1 MSTPST
7 PAKSCTPG
15 ARPGD
20 LALPV
25 LPRPNTARASRMSR
39 WRAAVLIAIHV
50 AIVAH
55 IIQWLV
61 TGSTISPIEPS
72 EAMYTIE
79 LGKLNAGFV
88 TFVIALLSTVLF
100 GRFFCGWACHVVA
113 LQDLCAHVMSKLGV
127 RPKPWRTRLLP
138 WWTALIGFYMFLWP
152 AFKRHLLFPSL
163 QGLGLHRPIW
173 LKDVAEFPGLSS
185 HFVVTNFW
193 DTFAPWPVA
202 IAFLIVCG
210 FATVYFLGSKAF
222 CTYACP
228 YGGFF
233 APLDRISVG
242 RIVVSDACNSCGH
255 CTAACSSNVRVHQEI
270 KEFGKIVD
278 PGCMK
283 CLDCVSVCP
292 NDALS
297 FRFAAPAVF
306 TGRKSPVAHELPA
319 APRPKYDL
327 LLWEEI
333 VLFVLGIALFLGFRQ
348 MLNMIPLLMAAGL
361 AIITTFLVWS
371 LWRMVRD
378 PNVRIQNAQL
388 RLRGVWRPSGFVF
401 AALTLV
407 LVGAA
412 SWSGLVRFQF
422 WRAGLIDS
430 SLETPQAVVFAP
442 EYQPSPFDLDQ
453 ARRALR
459 SYALADAPAHGGIG
473 WEQGASSS
481 IRRAWLS
488 AVAGDLKASEEF
500 MVRAIQT
507 EQPAMSVVAD
517 LVALRHARLLRDATP
532 ASPAAPQPTLE
543 LIEAAHREVLALY
556 PGYAESKVA
565 LAQIALAR
573 GDAPAAALIA
583 NEVLSASDRTTT
595 VFSRVAAAEVLMVC
609 GRMEEART
617 ALESLRALH
626 KQDAL
631 IHASLGRLYYFTGK
645 LPEAVSSLQR
655 ATEIEPRSIHYWR
668 ALEELAVAAQQMD
681 LAERARREAEGLEN
695 RSQPEPDGGP

>member
-1 MSTPST
+1 
-7 PAKSCTPG
+7 
-15 ARPGD
+15 
-20 LALPV
+20 
-25 LPRPNTARASRMSR
+25 MSR
-39 WRAAVLIAIHV
+39 WRAAVLIAIHL
-50 AIVAH
+50 AIAAH
-55 IIQWLV
+55 IIQWLW

-88 TFVIALLSTVLF
+88 TFVVALLSTVLF

-152 AFKRHLLFPSL
+152 AFKRHLLFPAFE
-163 QGLGLHRPIW
+163 GLGIARPTW
-173 LKDVAEFPGLSS
+173 LKDVADFPGLSS
-185 HFVVTNFW
+185 HFVVTDFW
-193 DTFAPWPVA
+193 ATFAPWPVG

-233 APLDRISVG
+233 APLDRVSVG
-242 RIVVSDACNSCGH
+242 RIVVSDACNGCGH

-297 FRFAAPAVF
+297 FRFAAPAAF
-306 TGRKSPVAHELPA
+306 TGRTRPDVPA

-327 LLWEEI
+327 RLWEEI
-333 VLFVLGIALFLGFRQ
+333 VLFVAGIALFLGFRQ

-371 LWRMVRD
+371 LWRMARD

-388 RLRGVWRPSGFVF
+388 RLRGVWKAPGFVF
-401 AALTLV
+401 ASLALV

-412 SWSGLVRFQF
+412 AWSGVVRFQF

-430 SLETPQAVVFAP
+430 GLETPQSVVFSP
-442 EYQPSPFDLDQ
+442 EYQPSPFDREE
-453 ARRALR
+453 AGRALR
-459 SYALADAPAHGGIG
+459 YYAMADAPVKGGIG

-488 AVAGDLKASEEF
+488 AVAGDLNAAEEF
-500 MVRAIQT
+500 MVRAIET

-517 LVALRHARLLRDATP
+517 LVGLRHARLLRAATP
-532 ASPAAPQPTLE
+532 EQPAPQQPTLE
-543 LIEAAHREVLALY
+543 MIEAAQRQVLALY
-556 PGYAESKVA
+556 PDYAEPKVA
-565 LAQIALAR
+565 LAQIAMAR
-573 GDAPAAALIA
+573 GDAPAAIA
-583 NEVLSASDRTTT
+583 RAGEVLASPDRSTT
-595 VFSRVAAAEVLMVC
+595 VFARVAAAEVLMAC
-609 GRMEEART
+609 DMPDDART
-617 ALESLRALH
+617 GLESLRTLHPKEALV
-626 KQDAL
+626 
-631 IHASLGRLYYFTGK
+631 HASLGRLYYFTGR
-645 LPEAVSSLQR
+645 LPEALSSLQR

-681 LAERARREAEGLEN
+681 LAERARREAEALEN
-695 RSQPEPDGGP
+695 QVKTESQGAP

>member
-7 PAKSCTPG
+7 SDSSCTPRSR
-15 ARPGD
+15 AAD
-20 LALPV
+20 ISLPV
-25 LPRPNTARASRMSR
+25 VPKPNVARASRMSR

-50 AIVAH
+50 AIAAH
-55 IIQWLV
+55 IIQWLW

-113 LQDLCAHVMSKLGV
+113 LQDLCAHLMSKLGV

-152 AFKRHLLFPSL
+152 AFKRHLLFPLMTSA
-163 QGLGLHRPIW
+163 GVERPAW

-185 HFVVTNFW
+185 HFVVTDFW
-193 DTFAPWPVA
+193 ATFAPWPVA
-202 IAFLIVCG
+202 IAFLAVCG

-242 RIVVSDACNSCGH
+242 RIVVSDACHGCGH

-297 FRFAAPAVF
+297 FRFAAPAAF
-306 TGRKSPVAHELPA
+306 SGRKAPA

-327 LLWEEI
+327 LLWEEV
-333 VLFVLGIALFLGFRQ
+333 VLFVAGIALFLGFRQ
-348 MLNMIPLLMAAGL
+348 MLNMVPLLMAAGL
-361 AIITTFLVWS
+361 AVITTFLVWS

-388 RLRGVWRPSGFVF
+388 RLKGTWKPSGFVF
-401 AALTLV
+401 AALTIA

-412 SWSGLVRFQF
+412 TWSGAVRFQF

-430 SLETPQAVVFAP
+430 SLETPQSVVFSP
-442 EYQPSPFDLDQ
+442 EYQPSPFDREQ
-453 ARRALR
+453 AGRALR
-459 SYALADAPAHGGIG
+459 YYAFADAPAHGGFG
-473 WEQGASSS
+473 WEQGAGSS

-488 AVAGDLKASEEF
+488 AVAGDLGAAEEF
-500 MVRAIQT
+500 MVRAIKT

-517 LVALRHARLLRDATP
+517 LVGLRHARLLRGATP
-532 ASPAAPQPTLE
+532 ERPVDPQPTLD
-543 LIEAAHREVLALY
+543 LIEAAQREVLALY
-556 PGYAESKVA
+556 PDYAEPKVA
-565 LAQIALAR
+565 LAQIAMAR
-573 GDAPAAALIA
+573 GDANAAAA
-583 NEVLSASDRTTT
+583 TAAEVLASPDRTTT
-595 VFSRVAAAEVLMVC
+595 VFARVAAAEVLMAC
-609 GRMEEART
+609 GKPDEAR
-617 ALESLRALH
+617 AGLESLRSLHPREALV
-626 KQDAL
+626 
-631 IHASLGRLYYFTGK
+631 HASLGRLYYFSGK
-645 LPEAVSSLQR
+645 LPEALSSLER

-668 ALEELAVAAQQMD
+668 ALEELAVAAQQME
-681 LAERARREAEGLEN
+681 LAERARREAEALEAQTPSKPPGGL
-695 RSQPEPDGGP
+695 

>member
-1 MSTPST
+1 
-7 PAKSCTPG
+7 
-15 ARPGD
+15 
-20 LALPV
+20 
-25 LPRPNTARASRMSR
+25 MSR
-39 WRAAVLIAIHV
+39 WRAAVLIAIHL
-50 AIVAH
+50 AIAAH
-55 IIQWLV
+55 IIQWLW

-88 TFVIALLSTVLF
+88 TFVVALLSTVIF

-152 AFKRHLLFPSL
+152 AFKRHLLFPAFE
-163 QGLGLHRPIW
+163 GLGIARPIF
-173 LKDVAEFPGLSS
+173 LKDVADFPGLSS
-185 HFVVTNFW
+185 HFVVTDFW
-193 DTFAPWPVA
+193 ATFAPWPVA

-242 RIVVSDACNSCGH
+242 RIVVSDACNNCGH

-297 FRFAAPAVF
+297 FRFAAPAAF
-306 TGRKSPVAHELPA
+306 TGRTHPDAPA
-319 APRPKYDL
+319 SPRPKYDL
-327 LLWEEI
+327 RLWEEI
-333 VLFVLGIALFLGFRQ
+333 VLFAVGIALFLGFRQ

-361 AIITTFLVWS
+361 AIITTFLMWS
-371 LWRMVRD
+371 MWRMVRD

-388 RLRGVWRPSGFVF
+388 RLRGVWKFSGFVF
-401 AALTLV
+401 ASLTLV

-412 SWSGLVRFQF
+412 TWSGVVRFQF

-430 SLETPQAVVFAP
+430 GLETPQSVVFSP
-442 EYQPSPFDLDQ
+442 EYQPSPFDREQ
-453 ARRALR
+453 ASRALR
-459 SYALADAPAHGGIG
+459 YYAIADAPAKGGIG

-488 AVAGDLKASEEF
+488 AVAGDLKAAEEF
-500 MVRAIQT
+500 MVRAIRT

-517 LVALRHARLLRDATP
+517 LVGLRHARLLRAATP
-532 ASPAAPQPTLE
+532 GQPAPQQPTLE
-543 LIEAAHREVLALY
+543 MIEAAQREVLALY
-556 PGYAESKVA
+556 PDYAEPKVA
-565 LAQIALAR
+565 LAQLALAK
-573 GDAPAAALIA
+573 GDAPAAIA
-583 NEVLSASDRTTT
+583 QAGEVLASPDRATT
-595 VFSRVAAAEVLMVC
+595 VLSRVAAAEVLMAC
-609 GRMEEART
+609 DKPDDARK
-617 ALESLRALH
+617 ALESLRTLHPKEALV
-626 KQDAL
+626 
-631 IHASLGRLYYFTGK
+631 HASLGRLYYFTGR
-645 LPEAVSSLQR
+645 LPEALSSLQR

-681 LAERARREAEGLEN
+681 LAEGARRKAEALESQTNTGL
-695 RSQPEPDGGP
+695 SGSP